1 MTVYQVLVAVRKE
14 KHNPP
19 ALLSLEES
27 VCPNPTGRLG
37 RNNEKGNLYL
47 KPVIVSTTILAV
59 RKDGHVAIGGD
70 GQVTMN
76 AAVVKQ
82 DAKKIRRLY
91 HDKVIVGFAG
101 SSADA
106 FALMERFDAKLEQY
120 QGNVLRSAHEL
131 AKEWRTDKVLRRL
144 ESLLVVVDKQY
155 SFLIS
160 GGGDVIEPDD
170 GIIGIGSGGSYAIA
184 AARAL
189 IKHTSLSAKEIVEEA
204 LSIAADICVYT
215 NKNIKVEEVQ

>member
-1 MTVYQVLVAVRKE
+1 M
-14 KHNPP
+14 
-19 ALLSLEES
+19 
-27 VCPNPTGRLG
+27 
-37 RNNEKGNLYL
+37 NLYT
-47 KPVIVSTTILAV
+47 KPDIISTTILTV
-59 RKDGHVAIGGD
+59 RKNGHVAIGGD

-76 AAVVKQ
+76 ATVVKH

-101 SSADA
+101 SSADS
-106 FALMERFDAKLEQY
+106 FALMERFDSKLEEY

-144 ESLLVVVDKQY
+144 ESLLIVVDKQY

-160 GGGDVIEPDD
+160 GGGDVIEPND
-170 GIIGIGSGGSYAIA
+170 GIIGIGSGGSFAIS

-189 IKHTSLSAKEIVEEA
+189 IKHTPLSAREIVEEA
-204 LSIAADICVYT
+204 LNISADICVYT
-215 NKNIKVEEVQ
+215 NKNIKVEEL

>member
-1 MTVYQVLVAVRKE
+1 M
-14 KHNPP
+14 
-19 ALLSLEES
+19 
-27 VCPNPTGRLG
+27 
-37 RNNEKGNLYL
+37 

-59 RKDGHVAIGGD
+59 RRDGHVAIGGD

-76 AAVVKQ
+76 AAIVKQ
-82 DAKKIRRLY
+82 EAKKIRRLY

-101 SSADA
+101 SAADA

-131 AKEWRTDKVLRRL
+131 AREWRTDKVLRRL
-144 ESLLVVVDKQY
+144 ESLLIVVDKHY

-160 GGGDVIEPDD
+160 GSGDVIEPDD

-184 AARAL
+184 AARAFM
-189 IKHTSLSAKEIVEEA
+189 KHSVLTAREIVEEA
-204 LSIAADICVYT
+204 LNIAADICVYT
-215 NKNIKVEEVQ
+215 NKHIKVEEIR

>member
-1 MTVYQVLVAVRKE
+1 M
-14 KHNPP
+14 
-19 ALLSLEES
+19 
-27 VCPNPTGRLG
+27 
-37 RNNEKGNLYL
+37 NLYT
-47 KPVIVSTTILAV
+47 KPDIISTTILTV
-59 RKDGHVAIGGD
+59 RKNGHVAIGGD

-76 AAVVKQ
+76 ATVVKQ

-101 SSADA
+101 SSADS
-106 FALMERFDAKLEQY
+106 FALMERFDSKLEEY

-144 ESLLVVVDKQY
+144 ESLLIVVDKQY

-170 GIIGIGSGGSYAIA
+170 GIIGIGSGGSFAIS

-189 IKHTSLSAKEIVEEA
+189 IKHTPLNAREIVEEA
-204 LSIAADICVYT
+204 LNISADICVYT
-215 NKNIKVEEVQ
+215 NKNIKVEEL

>member
-1 MTVYQVLVAVRKE
+1 M
-14 KHNPP
+14 
-19 ALLSLEES
+19 
-27 VCPNPTGRLG
+27 
-37 RNNEKGNLYL
+37 NLYT
-47 KPVIVSTTILAV
+47 KPDIISTTILTV
-59 RKDGHVAIGGD
+59 RKNGHVAIGGD

-76 AAVVKQ
+76 ATIVKH

-101 SSADA
+101 SSADS
-106 FALMERFDAKLEQY
+106 FALMERFDSKLEEY

-144 ESLLVVVDKQY
+144 ESLLIVVDKQY

-170 GIIGIGSGGSYAIA
+170 GIIGIGSGGSFAIS

-189 IKHTSLSAKEIVEEA
+189 IKHTPLNAREIVEEA
-204 LSIAADICVYT
+204 LNISADICVYT
-215 NKNIKVEEVQ
+215 NKNIKVEEL

>member
-1 MTVYQVLVAVRKE
+1 MK
-14 KHNPP
+14 
-19 ALLSLEES
+19 
-27 VCPNPTGRLG
+27 PTIL
-37 RNNEKGNLYL
+37 
-47 KPVIVSTTILAV
+47 STTVLAV
-59 RKDGHVAIGGD
+59 RKDNQVAIGGD

-76 AAVVKQ
+76 SAIVKQ

-131 AKEWRTDKVLRRL
+131 AREWRTDKVLRRL
-144 ESLLVVVDKQY
+144 ESLLIVVDKQH

-189 IKHTSLSAKEIVEEA
+189 MKHTSMGAKQVVEES
-204 LSIAADICVYT
+204 LRIAADICVFT
-215 NKNIKVEEVQ
+215 NKNIKVEEITS

>member
-1 MTVYQVLVAVRKE
+1 M
-14 KHNPP
+14 N
-19 ALLSLEES
+19 
-27 VCPNPTGRLG
+27 
-37 RNNEKGNLYL
+37 
-47 KPVIVSTTILAV
+47 PVIVSTTILAV

-101 SSADA
+101 SSADS

-144 ESLLVVVDKQY
+144 ESLLIVVDKQH

-189 IKHTSLSAKEIVEEA
+189 IKHTSLNAKELVEES
-204 LSIAADICVYT
+204 LNIAADICVYT
-215 NKNIKVEEVQ
+215 NKNIKVEEIK

>member
-1 MTVYQVLVAVRKE
+1 MK
-14 KHNPP
+14 
-19 ALLSLEES
+19 
-27 VCPNPTGRLG
+27 PTIL
-37 RNNEKGNLYL
+37 
-47 KPVIVSTTILAV
+47 STTILAV
-59 RKDGHVAIGGD
+59 RKDKQVAIGGD

-76 AAVVKQ
+76 SAVVKQ

-131 AKEWRTDKVLRRL
+131 AREWRTDKVLRRL
-144 ESLLVVVDKQY
+144 ESLLIVVDKQH

-189 IKHTSLSAKEIVEEA
+189 MKHTSMGAKEIVEES
-204 LSIAADICVYT
+204 LRIAAGIFVFT
-215 NKNIKVEEVQ
+215 NKNIKVEEITS

>member
-1 MTVYQVLVAVRKE
+1 
-14 KHNPP
+14 
-19 ALLSLEES
+19 LE
-27 VCPNPTGRLG
+27 NIFKRG
-37 RNNEKGNLYL
+37 LYL
-47 KPVIVSTTILAV
+47 KPVIISTTILAV
-59 RKDGHVAIGGD
+59 RRDGRVAIGGD

-76 AAVVKQ
+76 ATVVKQ
-82 DAKKIRRLY
+82 DAKKIRKLY

-131 AKEWRTDKVLRRL
+131 AREWRTDKVLRRL
-144 ESLLVVVDKQY
+144 ESLLIVVDKHY

-160 GGGDVIEPDD
+160 GSGDVIEPDD

-189 IKHTSLSAKEIVEEA
+189 MKHSPLAAGEIVEEA
-204 LSIAADICVYT
+204 LNIAADICVYT
-215 NKNIKVEEVQ
+215 NKNIKVEEIK

>member
-1 MTVYQVLVAVRKE
+1 M
-14 KHNPP
+14 
-19 ALLSLEES
+19 
-27 VCPNPTGRLG
+27 
-37 RNNEKGNLYL
+37 NLYT
-47 KPVIVSTTILAV
+47 KPDIISTTILTV
-59 RKDGHVAIGGD
+59 RKNGHVAIGGD

-76 AAVVKQ
+76 AMVVKH

-101 SSADA
+101 SSADS
-106 FALMERFDAKLEQY
+106 FALMERFDSKLEEY

-144 ESLLVVVDKQY
+144 ESMLIVVDKQY

-160 GGGDVIEPDD
+160 GGGDVIEPND
-170 GIIGIGSGGSYAIA
+170 GIIGIGSGGSYAIS

-189 IKHTSLSAKEIVEEA
+189 IKHTPLSAREIVEEA
-204 LSIAADICVYT
+204 LNISADICVYT
-215 NKNIKVEEVQ
+215 NKNIKVEEL

>member
-1 MTVYQVLVAVRKE
+1 MK
-14 KHNPP
+14 
-19 ALLSLEES
+19 
-27 VCPNPTGRLG
+27 PT
-37 RNNEKGNLYL
+37 
-47 KPVIVSTTILAV
+47 IVSTTILAV
-59 RKDGHVAIGGD
+59 RKNGHVAIGGD

-76 AAVVKQ
+76 AAVVKK
-82 DAKKIRRLY
+82 DAKKIRKLY

-131 AKEWRTDKVLRRL
+131 AKEWRTDKILRRL
-144 ESLLVVVDKQY
+144 ESLLVAVDKNY

-189 IKHTSLSAKEIVEEA
+189 IKHSSLTAREVVEES
-204 LSIAADICVYT
+204 LNIAADICIYT
-215 NKNIKVEEVQ
+215 NKNIKVEEIK

>member
-1 MTVYQVLVAVRKE
+1 M
-14 KHNPP
+14 
-19 ALLSLEES
+19 
-27 VCPNPTGRLG
+27 
-37 RNNEKGNLYL
+37 NLYT
-47 KPVIVSTTILAV
+47 KPDIISTTILTV
-59 RKDGHVAIGGD
+59 RKNGHVAIGGD

-76 AAVVKQ
+76 ATIVKH

-101 SSADA
+101 SSADS
-106 FALMERFDAKLEQY
+106 FALMERFDSKLEEY

-144 ESLLVVVDKQY
+144 ESMLIVVDKQY

-160 GGGDVIEPDD
+160 GGGDVIEPND
-170 GIIGIGSGGSYAIA
+170 GIIGIGSGGSYAIS

-189 IKHTSLSAKEIVEEA
+189 IKHTPLSAREIVEEA
-204 LSIAADICVYT
+204 LNISADICVYT
-215 NKNIKVEEVQ
+215 NKNIKVEEL

>member
-1 MTVYQVLVAVRKE
+1 MK
-14 KHNPP
+14 
-19 ALLSLEES
+19 
-27 VCPNPTGRLG
+27 PTIL
-37 RNNEKGNLYL
+37 
-47 KPVIVSTTILAV
+47 STTILAV
-59 RKDGHVAIGGD
+59 RKEKQVAIGGD

-76 AAVVKQ
+76 SAVVKQ

-91 HDKVIVGFAG
+91 HDRVIVGFAG

-131 AKEWRTDKVLRRL
+131 AREWRTDKVLRRL
-144 ESLLVVVDKQY
+144 ESLLIVVDKQH

-189 IKHTSLSAKEIVEEA
+189 MKHTSLGAKEIVEES
-204 LSIAADICVYT
+204 LQIAADICVYT
-215 NKNIKVEEVQ
+215 NKNIKVEEITS

>member
-1 MTVYQVLVAVRKE
+1 M
-14 KHNPP
+14 
-19 ALLSLEES
+19 
-27 VCPNPTGRLG
+27 NPTIL
-37 RNNEKGNLYL
+37 
-47 KPVIVSTTILAV
+47 STTILAV
-59 RKDGHVAIGGD
+59 RRDKQVAIGGD

-76 AAVVKQ
+76 SAVVKQ

-131 AKEWRTDKVLRRL
+131 AREWRTDKILRRL
-144 ESLLVVVDKQY
+144 ESLLIVVDKQH

-189 IKHTSLSAKEIVEEA
+189 MKHTSFSAKEIVQES
-204 LSIAADICVYT
+204 LLIAADICVYT
-215 NKNIKVEEVQ
+215 NKNIKVEEITT

>member
-1 MTVYQVLVAVRKE
+1 MK
-14 KHNPP
+14 
-19 ALLSLEES
+19 
-27 VCPNPTGRLG
+27 PTIL
-37 RNNEKGNLYL
+37 
-47 KPVIVSTTILAV
+47 STTILAV
-59 RKDGHVAIGGD
+59 RKDNQVAIGGD

-76 AAVVKQ
+76 SAVVKQ

-131 AKEWRTDKVLRRL
+131 AREWRTDKVLRRL
-144 ESLLVVVDKQY
+144 ESLLIVVDKQH

-189 IKHTSLSAKEIVEEA
+189 IKHTSMGAKEIVEES
-204 LSIAADICVYT
+204 LRIAADICVFT
-215 NKNIKVEEVQ
+215 NKNIKVEEITS

>member
-1 MTVYQVLVAVRKE
+1 M
-14 KHNPP
+14 
-19 ALLSLEES
+19 
-27 VCPNPTGRLG
+27 
-37 RNNEKGNLYL
+37 
-47 KPVIVSTTILAV
+47 
-59 RKDGHVAIGGD
+59 
-70 GQVTMN
+70 
-76 AAVVKQ
+76 
-82 DAKKIRRLY
+82 
-91 HDKVIVGFAG
+91 
-101 SSADA
+101 
-106 FALMERFDAKLEQY
+106 
-120 QGNVLRSAHEL
+120 
-131 AKEWRTDKVLRRL
+131 LRRL

-215 NKNIKVEEVQ
+215 NKNIKVEEVR

>member
-1 MTVYQVLVAVRKE
+1 M
-14 KHNPP
+14 
-19 ALLSLEES
+19 
-27 VCPNPTGRLG
+27 
-37 RNNEKGNLYL
+37 NLYT
-47 KPVIVSTTILAV
+47 KPDIISTTILTV
-59 RKDGHVAIGGD
+59 RKNGHVAIGGD

-76 AAVVKQ
+76 AMVVKH

-101 SSADA
+101 SSADS
-106 FALMERFDAKLEQY
+106 FALMERFDSKLEEY

-144 ESLLVVVDKQY
+144 ESMLIVVDKQY

-170 GIIGIGSGGSYAIA
+170 GIIGIGSGGSFAIS

-189 IKHTSLSAKEIVEEA
+189 IKHTPLSAREIVEEA
-204 LSIAADICVYT
+204 LNISADICVYT
-215 NKNIKVEEVQ
+215 NKNIKVEEL

>member
-1 MTVYQVLVAVRKE
+1 M
-14 KHNPP
+14 
-19 ALLSLEES
+19 
-27 VCPNPTGRLG
+27 
-37 RNNEKGNLYL
+37 NLYT
-47 KPVIVSTTILAV
+47 KPDIISTTILTV
-59 RKDGHVAIGGD
+59 RKNGHVAIGGD

-76 AAVVKQ
+76 ATIVKH

-101 SSADA
+101 SSADS
-106 FALMERFDAKLEQY
+106 FALMERFDSKLEEY

-144 ESLLVVVDKQY
+144 ESLLIVVDKQY

-160 GGGDVIEPDD
+160 GGGDVIEPND
-170 GIIGIGSGGSYAIA
+170 GIIGIGSGGSYAIS

-189 IKHTSLSAKEIVEEA
+189 IKHTSLSAREIVEEA
-204 LSIAADICVYT
+204 LNISADICVYT
-215 NKNIKVEEVQ
+215 NKNIKVEEL

>member
-1 MTVYQVLVAVRKE
+1 M
-14 KHNPP
+14 
-19 ALLSLEES
+19 
-27 VCPNPTGRLG
+27 NPTIL
-37 RNNEKGNLYL
+37 
-47 KPVIVSTTILAV
+47 STTILAV
-59 RKDGHVAIGGD
+59 RRDKQVAIGGD

-76 AAVVKQ
+76 SAVVKQ

-131 AKEWRTDKVLRRL
+131 AREWRTDKVLRRL
-144 ESLLVVVDKQY
+144 ESLLIVVDKQH

-189 IKHTSLSAKEIVEEA
+189 MKHTSFSAKQIVEES
-204 LSIAADICVYT
+204 LLIAADICVYT
-215 NKNIKVEEVQ
+215 NKNIKVEEITT